1 MARFALRFGKR
12 TKQHSPDE
20 PRCFRRDE
28 TGATAVEFGLIALP
42 FTALMFAILETALLF
57 LAGQTLETA
66 VADSARMIRTGQA
79 QKQSY
84 NADSLKTLICDKI
97 SAMFNC
103 PGNLKLDVRTSAT
116 FDSIDL
122 DMPVEDGELKTDNFI
137 YNAGKGGDIVVVR
150 VFYEWPTFV
159 HLLGQD
165 YSTLA
170 NGKHLLAATT
180 AFKNEPFP
188 W

>member
-1 MARFALRFGKR
+1 MARLARPSGKR
-12 TKQHSPDE
+12 TSAGSTPK
-20 PRCFRRDE
+20 RGFRRDE
-28 TGATAVEFGLIALP
+28 SGATAVEFALIALP
-42 FTALMFAILETALLF
+42 FTALMFAIIETALLF

-66 VADSARMIRTGQA
+66 VADSARLIRTGQA
-79 QKQSY
+79 QQQSY
-84 NADSLKTLICDKI
+84 DADALKTVICDRI

-103 PGNLKLDVRTSAT
+103 AANLKLDVRTSAT
-116 FDSIDL
+116 FDSIAL
-122 DMPVEDGELKTDNFI
+122 DMPVVDGELSSDDFTYD
-137 YNAGKGGDIVVVR
+137 AGGGGDIVVVR
-150 VFYEWPTFV
+150 AFYEWPTFV

-165 YSTLA
+165 YSNLA